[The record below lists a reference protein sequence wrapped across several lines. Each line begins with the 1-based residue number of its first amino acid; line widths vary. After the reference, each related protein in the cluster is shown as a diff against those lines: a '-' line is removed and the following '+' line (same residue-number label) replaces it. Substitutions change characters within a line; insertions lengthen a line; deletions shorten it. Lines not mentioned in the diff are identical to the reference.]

1 MTPKQKEVIKNF
13 YELNQLN
20 CNEFSTENYC
30 DFKTLRNESLSSD
43 DNIVIVTTTVSELN
57 DNYIPVTETKNFL
70 VDVDGNYYEMDMMPV
85 FKDETE
91 ILSYIQTLKKF
102 NWNEE

>member
-1 MTPKQKEVIKNF
+1 MTPKQKEVINNF

-20 CNEFSTENYC
+20 CSEFSTEDYC
-30 DFKTLRNESLSSD
+30 DFKTLRNEGLDSD
-43 DNIVIVTTTVSELN
+43 DNIVIVTTTVKELN

-70 VDVDGNYYEMDMMPV
+70 VDVEGNYYEMDMMPV

-102 NWNEE
+102 NWNE

>member
-20 CNEFSTENYC
+20 CSEFSTEDYC

-102 NWNEE
+102 NWNE

>member
-1 MTPKQKEVIKNF
+1 MTPKQKEVITKF

-20 CNEFSTENYC
+20 CNEFSTEDYC
-30 DFKTLRNESLSSD
+30 DFKTLRNESIISD
-43 DNIVIVTTTVSELN
+43 DNIVIVSTTVKELN

-70 VDVDGNYYEMDMMPV
+70 VDVEGNYYEMDMMPV
-85 FKDETE
+85 FKDENE

-102 NWNEE
+102 NWNE